1 MIDDLERG
9 RSLESDDR
17 QVGSWRSVFSAW
29 ALVLLCIL
37 LLAGAQAMA
46 CRRDGSHAQAHLAGA
61 VIPRHDTSCGG
72 PGIPS
77 AHGVDRCENLPISED
92 RSAYW

>member
-1 MIDDLERG
+1 MIDDVERRLG
-9 RSLESDDR
+9 QENDDR
-17 QVGSWRSVFSAW
+17 QVGSWRVVLSAW
-29 ALVLLCIL
+29 ALVLLFVFV
-37 LLAGAQAMA
+37 LAGAQALA
-46 CRRDGSHAQAHLAGA
+46 CRRGGSHSQAHLAGA

-77 AHGVDRCENLPISED
+77 APGIDRCENLPISED

>member
-1 MIDDLERG
+1 MIDDPERR

-17 QVGSWRSVFSAW
+17 QVGSWRSVLSAW
-29 ALVLLCIL
+29 ALVLLCFL
-37 LLAGAQAMA
+37 LLAGAESMA
-46 CRRDGSHAQAHLAGA
+46 SWRGGSHTQAHLAGA

-77 AHGVDRCENLPISED
+77 APRVGGCDNLPSSED

>member
-17 QVGSWRSVFSAW
+17 QVGGWRSVFSAW
-29 ALVLLCIL
+29 ALVLLCVL
-37 LLAGAQAMA
+37 LFAGADALA
-46 CRRDGSHAQAHLAGA
+46 CRRGGSHTQAHLAGA

-77 AHGVDRCENLPISED
+77 APGVDGCESLSISED